1 MDAIFGLIVSFII
14 CTPTTNFFFEIPQC
28 AKHVIFI
35 SKFDNFGNTYY
46 IPYFPTQLYCCSFIL
61 LLCSSSKSKKM
72 IVPTFCITVERIKHG
87 PLSEAKQVIVMAF
100 KLVKTFHGPSL
111 DQVSISMYHETILTV
126 APKLKKILLKDTHDI
141 VKSMLFLKTLKF
153 ELKKRIF
160 LAEICCGI
168 LNIARGPEP

>member
-1 MDAIFGLIVSFII
+1 MNHPWFTSSIWNMDEIFGLKVSFII
-14 CTPTTNFFFEIPQC
+14 CTPTTNFFFGIPQY

-61 LLCSSSKSKKM
+61 LLSSSSKSKKM

-100 KLVKTFHGPSL
+100 KLVKRFHGPSL
-111 DQVSISMYHETILTV
+111 DHVSMILSSVCTTKWQTILTV
-126 APKLKKILLKDTHDI
+126 APKLNEILLKGTYDI
-141 VKSMLFLKTLKF
+141 VKSMLFF
-153 ELKKRIF
+153 ENL
-160 LAEICCGI
+160 EV
-168 LNIARGPEP
+168 

>member
-1 MDAIFGLIVSFII
+1 MNTHHKL
-14 CTPTTNFFFEIPQC
+14 FFEIPQC

-61 LLCSSSKSKKM
+61 LLCSSGKSKKM

-111 DQVSISMYHETILTV
+111 DQVSISMYHKTILTV

-141 VKSMLFLKTLKF
+141 VKSMLFF
-153 ELKKRIF
+153 ENL
-160 LAEICCGI
+160 EV
-168 LNIARGPEP
+168 

>member
-1 MDAIFGLIVSFII
+1 MYTHHKL
-14 CTPTTNFFFEIPQC
+14 FFEIPQC
-28 AKHVIFI
+28 AKHVIF
-35 SKFDNFGNTYY
+35 

-111 DQVSISMYHETILTV
+111 DQVSISIRVAKVVTVHDDLLTHWRPIKMSKFCANIFLIQTTSNYLWASEV
-126 APKLKKILLKDTHDI
+126 SKNQ
-141 VKSMLFLKTLKF
+141 VFQSQLFLTSHPSNQWIMKLWYYF
-153 ELKKRIF
+153 
-160 LAEICCGI
+160 
-168 LNIARGPEP
+168 